1 MAPAWRVDVITTFPE
16 SFTGFLD
23 VSLLGKARA
32 AGTIDVRVHNLRDWA
47 DPPHRITD
55 DYAYGGGP
63 GMVLKA
69 EPIVAAVEDLR
80 GSDGWVGL
88 LTPQGRPLTQPRVAE
103 LAARSHLILIC
114 GRYEGVDERVRT
126 LVVDEEISVGDYVLS
141 GGEVAAMVVIDAA
154 ARLVPG
160 VVGDADS
167 LVGESH
173 ADGRLSH
180 PQFTRPE
187 EFRDRRVPSVLL
199 SGHHRQV
206 ANWRRAQALHRTRQ
220 RRPDLLEGQPLTAKD
235 EALMREF
242 PPLDPD
248 EAL

>member
-1 MAPAWRVDVITTFPE
+1 MTTPAWRVDVITTFPE
-16 SFTGFLD
+16 SFDGFLD

-47 DPPHRITD
+47 DPPHRVTD

-63 GMVLKA
+63 GMVLKP
-69 EPIVAAVEDLR
+69 EPIIAAVEELR
-80 GSDGWVGL
+80 EADGWVCL
-88 LTPQGRPLTQPRVAE
+88 LTPQGRPLTQPRVAAV
-103 LAARSHLILIC
+103 AARPHVILIC

-160 VVGDADS
+160 LVGDADS

-187 EFRDRRVPSVLL
+187 EFRDRRVPAVLL
-199 SGHHRQV
+199 SGHHERV
-206 ANWRRAQALHRTRQ
+206 EGWRRAQALHRTQR
-220 RRPDLLEGQPLTAKD
+220 RRPDLLEGQSLSD
-235 EALMREF
+235 EERQLMDEF
-242 PPLDPD
+242 PAWDS
-248 EAL
+248 

>member
-1 MAPAWRVDVITTFPE
+1 MTVAWRVDVITTFPE
-16 SFTGFLD
+16 SFEGFLE

-32 AGTIDVRVHNLRDWA
+32 AGTIEVGVHNLRDWA
-47 DPPHRITD
+47 DPPHRVTD

-63 GMVLKA
+63 GMVLKP
-69 EPIVAAVEDLR
+69 EPIIAAVEDLR
-80 GSDGWVGL
+80 GADGWVAL
-88 LTPQGRPLTQPRVAE
+88 LTPQGRPLTQPRAAA
-103 LAARSHLILIC
+103 LAARPHLVLIC

-199 SGHHRQV
+199 SGHHERV
-206 ANWRRAQALHRTRQ
+206 ERWRRAQALHRTQR
-220 RRPDLLEGQPLTAKD
+220 RRPDLLEGR
-235 EALMREF
+235 ALSVEERQLMDEF
-242 PPLDPD
+242 PACDT
-248 EAL
+248 

>member
-1 MAPAWRVDVITTFPE
+1 MAPSWRVDVITTFPE
-16 SFTGFLD
+16 SFEGFLD

-32 AGTIDVRVHNLRDWA
+32 AGLIDVRVHNLRDWA
-47 DPPHRITD
+47 DPPHRVTD

-69 EPIVAAVEDLR
+69 EPIIAAVEELR
-80 GSDGWVGL
+80 GADSWVGL
-88 LTPQGRPLTQPRVAE
+88 LTPQGQLLTQPRVAE
-103 LAARSHLILIC
+103 LATRAHLILIC
-114 GRYEGVDERVRT
+114 GRYEGVDDRVRT

-141 GGEVAAMVVIDAA
+141 GGEVAAKVVIDAA

-160 VVGDADS
+160 VVGDAAS

-187 EFRDRRVPSVLL
+187 EFRERRVPSVLL
-199 SGHHRQV
+199 SGNHQRIAH
-206 ANWRRAQALHRTRQ
+206 WRRAQALHRTQR
-220 RRPDLLEGQPLTAKD
+220 RRPDLLEGQALSAEDHRLMD
-235 EALMREF
+235 EI
-242 PPLDPD
+242 PPCDI
-248 EAL
+248 

>member
-1 MAPAWRVDVITTFPE
+1 MARAWRVDVITTFPE
-16 SFTGFLD
+16 TFDGFLD

-32 AGTIDVRVHNLRDWA
+32 AGIVEVQVHNLRTWA
-47 DPPHRITD
+47 DPPHRVTD

-80 GSDGWVGL
+80 GADSRVVL
-88 LTPQGRPLTQPRVAE
+88 LTPQGRPLTQPTVSE
-103 LAARSHLILIC
+103 LAARPHVILIC

-160 VVGDADS
+160 VVGDAGS

-173 ADGRLSH
+173 AEGRLSH

-187 EFRDRRVPSVLL
+187 EFRGLRAPAVLL
-199 SGHHRQV
+199 SGHHARV
-206 ANWRRAQALHRTRQ
+206 ERWRRAQALHRTKR
-220 RRPDLLEGQPLTAKD
+220 RRPDLLERRALTD
-235 EALMREF
+235 EERQAMEEF
-242 PPLDPD
+242 PASDS
-248 EAL
+248 

>member
-1 MAPAWRVDVITTFPE
+1 MAPVWRVDVITTFPQ
-16 SFTGFLD
+16 SFQGFLD

-47 DPPHRITD
+47 DPPHRVTD

-69 EPIVAAVEDLR
+69 EPIIAAVEDLR

-88 LTPQGRPLTQPRVAE
+88 LTPQGRPLTQAVVAE
-103 LAARSHLILIC
+103 LAARPHLVLIC

-154 ARLVPG
+154 ARLAPG
-160 VVGDADS
+160 VVGDAAS

-187 EFRDRRVPSVLL
+187 EFRGRRAPSVLL
-199 SGHHRQV
+199 SGHHQRI
-206 ANWRRAQALHRTRQ
+206 ARWRRAQALHRTQR
-220 RRPDLLEGQPLTAKD
+220 RRPDLLAGQSLSD
-235 EALMREF
+235 EERRLMDEF
-242 PPLDPD
+242 PPYDV
-248 EAL
+248 

>member
-1 MAPAWRVDVITTFPE
+1 MAPGWRVDVITTFPE
-16 SFTGFLD
+16 SFEGFLE

-32 AGTIDVRVHNLRDWA
+32 AGIIDLRVHNLRDWA
-47 DPPHRITD
+47 EPPHRVTD

-69 EPIVAAVEDLR
+69 GPIMAAVEDLR
-80 GSDGWVGL
+80 GADGWVCL
-88 LTPQGRPLTQPRVAE
+88 LTPQGRPLTQLRVAA
-103 LAARSHLILIC
+103 LAARPHLLLIC

-154 ARLVPG
+154 ARLVPR
-160 VVGDADS
+160 VVGDAGS

-187 EFRDRRVPSVLL
+187 EFRGVRVPSVLL
-199 SGHHRQV
+199 SGHHQRV
-206 ANWRRAQALHRTRQ
+206 ERWRRAQALHRTQR
-220 RRPDLLEGQPLTAKD
+220 RRPDLLEGRALSAEERRLMD
-235 EALMREF
+235 EI
-242 PPLDPD
+242 PPC
-248 EAL
+248 AT

>member
-16 SFTGFLD
+16 SFEGFLE
-23 VSLLGKARA
+23 VSLLGKARE
-32 AGTIDVRVHNLRDWA
+32 AGTVDIQVHDLRDWA
-47 DPPHRITD
+47 DPPHRVTD

-63 GMVLKA
+63 GMVLKP
-69 EPIVAAVEDLR
+69 EPITAAVEDLR
-80 GSDGWVGL
+80 GADGWVGL
-88 LTPQGRPLTQPRVAE
+88 LTPHGRPLTQAKAAE
-103 LAARSHLILIC
+103 LAGRPHLILIC

-160 VVGDADS
+160 VVGDAAS

-187 EFRDRRVPSVLL
+187 EFRGRRAPAVLL
-199 SGHHRQV
+199 SGHHQRIQD
-206 ANWRRAQALHRTRQ
+206 WRRAQALHRTQR
-220 RRPDLLEGQPLTAKD
+220 RRPDLLEGQ
-235 EALMREF
+235 ALSAEERQLMDEF
-242 PPLDPD
+242 PPCDI
-248 EAL
+248 

>member
-1 MAPAWRVDVITTFPE
+1 MASVWRVDVLTTFPE
-16 SFTGFLD
+16 SFGGFLD
-23 VSLLGKARA
+23 TSLLGKARA
-32 AGTIDVRVHNLRDWA
+32 AGIIEVGVHNLRDWA
-47 DPPHRITD
+47 EPPHRVTD

-69 EPIVAAVEDLR
+69 EPIIAAVEDLR
-80 GSDGWVGL
+80 GDDGWVGL
-88 LTPQGRPLTQPRVAE
+88 LTPQGRPLSQPRVAE
-103 LAARSHLILIC
+103 LARRHHLILIC
-114 GRYEGVDERVRT
+114 GRYEGVDDRVRT

-173 ADGRLSH
+173 AGGRLSH

-187 EFRDRRVPSVLL
+187 EFRERRVPSVLL
-199 SGHHRQV
+199 SGHHQRI
-206 ANWRRAQALHRTRQ
+206 ARWRCAQALHRTQR
-220 RRPDLLEGQPLTAKD
+220 RRPDLLAGQALSAEERRLMD
-235 EALMREF
+235 EI
-242 PPLDPD
+242 PPCDV
-248 EAL
+248 

>member
-1 MAPAWRVDVITTFPE
+1 MTPIWRVDVITIFPE
-16 SFTGFLD
+16 SFAGFLD

-32 AGTIDVRVHNLRDWA
+32 AGTVDVRVHNLRDWA
-47 DPPHRITD
+47 DPPHRVTD

-69 EPIVAAVEDLR
+69 EPIVAAVEDL
-80 GSDGWVGL
+80 GGPDTWVGL
-88 LTPQGRPLTQPRVAE
+88 LTPQGRPLRQAGVAA
-103 LAARSHLILIC
+103 LAARPHLILIC

-173 ADGRLSH
+173 AGGRLSH

-187 EFRDRRVPSVLL
+187 EFRGLRVPEVLL
-199 SGHHRQV
+199 SGHHARVEQ
-206 ANWRRAQALHRTRQ
+206 WRRAQALHRTQR
-220 RRPDLLEGQPLTAKD
+220 RRPDLLDSCAPSD
-235 EALMREF
+235 EDRALMEEF
-242 PPLDPD
+242 PPSDR
-248 EAL
+248 

>member
-16 SFTGFLD
+16 SFAGFLE

-47 DPPHRITD
+47 DPPHHVTD

-69 EPIVAAVEDLR
+69 EPIIAAVEELR

-88 LTPQGRPLTQPRVAE
+88 LTPQGRPLTQAIAAE
-103 LAARSHLILIC
+103 LAARPHLVLIC
-114 GRYEGVDERVRT
+114 GRYEGVDERVRS

-141 GGEVAAMVVIDAA
+141 GGEVAAMVVIDAT

-160 VVGDADS
+160 VVGDSAS

-173 ADGRLSH
+173 AAARLAF

-187 EFRDRRVPSVLL
+187 DVRGQRVPAVLL
-199 SGHHRQV
+199 SGHHARVEQ
-206 ANWRRAQALHRTRQ
+206 WRRAQALHRTQR
-220 RRPDLLEGQPLTAKD
+220 RRPDLLAGQALTAEQRQLND
-235 EALMREF
+235 EY
-242 PPLDPD
+242 PPCDV
-248 EAL
+248 